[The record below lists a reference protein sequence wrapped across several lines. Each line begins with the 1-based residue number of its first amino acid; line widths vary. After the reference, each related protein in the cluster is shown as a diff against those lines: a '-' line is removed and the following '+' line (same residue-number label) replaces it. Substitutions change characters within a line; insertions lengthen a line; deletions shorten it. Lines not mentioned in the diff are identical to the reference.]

1 MTSSTE
7 TFQVSLAAAEAY
19 ESTFVPALFGEW
31 APHVADAAGVA
42 PGHRVLD
49 VACGTGVVTRTA
61 ADRVG
66 PAGTVV
72 GVDINPAM
80 LEVARRLRP
89 DIDWRRGDAGA
100 MPAADASFDA
110 VLCQAAMMFF
120 PDRAG
125 ALREMARV
133 LDDDGTVAV
142 QVWADLDDQPGYGPF
157 VEVAARH
164 AGPEA
169 VDLLGSYWTLGDLEL
184 LGDLFEAAELEITG
198 SLTRLGLA
206 RFDSVDALVRT
217 EVDSTPLRDR
227 ISAETY
233 ARIMADARAALAPY
247 VTAAGTAEIPI
258 RGHIISGRKRR

>member
-1 MTSSTE
+1 MASSTE
-7 TFQVSLAAAEAY
+7 TFQVSLDAAEAY

-31 APHVADAAGVA
+31 APHVADAAGLA
-42 PGHRVLD
+42 TGHRVLD
-49 VACGTGVVTRTA
+49 VGCGTGVVARAA

-66 PAGTVV
+66 PDGAVV
-72 GVDINPAM
+72 GVDLNPAM

-100 MPAADASFDA
+100 LPAADASFDA

-133 LDDDGTVAV
+133 LDDHGTVAV
-142 QVWADLDDQPGYGPF
+142 QVWAGLDDQPGYGPF

-164 AGPEA
+164 AGPDA

-184 LGDLFEAAELEITG
+184 LGELFEAADLVITG
-198 SLTRLGLA
+198 TRTRLGLA
-206 RFDSVDALVRT
+206 RFDSTDALVRT
-217 EVDSTPLRDR
+217 EVDSTPLGDR
-227 ISAETY
+227 ITPEAY
-233 ARIMADARAALAPY
+233 ARIMADTRAVLAPY
-247 VTAAGTAEIPI
+247 VAADGTAEIPI
-258 RGHIISGRKRR
+258 RGHVLTGRKRR

>member
-31 APHVADAAGVA
+31 APHVTDAAGVA

-49 VACGTGVVTRTA
+49 VACGTGVVARTA
-61 ADRVG
+61 AERVG

-72 GVDINPAM
+72 GVDLNPAM

-100 MPAADASFDA
+100 LPVADASFDA

-125 ALREMARV
+125 AVREMARV
-133 LDDDGTVAV
+133 LDEDGAVAV
-142 QVWADLDDQPGYGPF
+142 QVWAGLADQPGYGPF

-169 VDLLGSYWTLGDLEL
+169 VDLLGSYWTLGDLDL
-184 LGDLFEAAELEITG
+184 LADLFEAADLEITG
-198 SLTRLGLA
+198 SQTRLGSA
-206 RFDSVDALVRT
+206 RFDSVDAMVRT

-227 ISAETY
+227 ITEEDY
-233 ARIMADARAALAPY
+233 ARIMADTRAALAPY
-247 VTAAGTAEIPI
+247 VTSAGTAEIPI
-258 RGHIISGRKRR
+258 RGHVLSGRKRR